1 MGKSVF
7 EECVKA
13 VGVLHQKEQSCCSGI
28 CLGCHLD
35 TSYMISFG
43 RMLLGQDML
52 LRSCLWEGLGGLRPV
67 LEKVE
72 AVKCSY
78 CCFCD
83 IDLDEQQKMD

>member
-1 MGKSVF
+1 MGKLVF

-13 VGVLHQKEQSCCSGI
+13 VGVLHQKEQ
-28 CLGCHLD
+28 
-35 TSYMISFG
+35 TYMISFG